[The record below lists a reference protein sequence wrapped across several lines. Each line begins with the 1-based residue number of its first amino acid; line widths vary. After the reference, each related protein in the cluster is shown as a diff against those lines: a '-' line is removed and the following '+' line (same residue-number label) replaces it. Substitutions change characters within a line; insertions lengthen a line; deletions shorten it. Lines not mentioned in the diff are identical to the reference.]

1 MINNNNT
8 VNLLQNP
15 NIHHP
20 KTIPLNL
27 TCEKIVHLSA
37 CSTRCSVATESGKVA
52 TWLDEL
58 LAPAANKLEHAA
70 QAYSEFQN
78 DRITALF
85 TCPLYTV
92 AKLESGA
99 LYWW

>member
-1 MINNNNT
+1 MT
-8 VNLLQNP
+8 YLLLQNP
-15 NIHHP
+15 NVHHP
-20 KTIPLNL
+20 KTIPLGL
-27 TCEKIVHLSA
+27 VGERVVHLSA

-58 LAPAANKLEHAA
+58 LAPAASKLEHAA
-70 QAYSEFQN
+70 QAYTEFQT
-78 DRITALF
+78 DKITSLH